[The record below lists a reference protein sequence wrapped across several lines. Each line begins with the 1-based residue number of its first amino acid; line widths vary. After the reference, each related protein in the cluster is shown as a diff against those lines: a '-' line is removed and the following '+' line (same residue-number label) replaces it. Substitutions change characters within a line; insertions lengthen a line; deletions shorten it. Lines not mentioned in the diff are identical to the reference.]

1 MIITI
6 YADSGHAWGKVN
18 KALLNKLGIADK
30 ISHYSYMRDDKV
42 YLEEDKDL
50 GLFFYTLDMEGIKY
64 QIEDRFSHKTS
75 RIRGY
80 DAYKWEGEQ

>member
-1 MIITI
+1 MRG
-6 YADSGHAWGKVN
+6 D
-18 KALLNKLGIADK
+18 KA
-30 ISHYSYMRDDKV
+30 
-42 YLEEDKDL
+42 YLEEDVDL

-80 DAYKWEGEQ
+80 DAYKWEGAK